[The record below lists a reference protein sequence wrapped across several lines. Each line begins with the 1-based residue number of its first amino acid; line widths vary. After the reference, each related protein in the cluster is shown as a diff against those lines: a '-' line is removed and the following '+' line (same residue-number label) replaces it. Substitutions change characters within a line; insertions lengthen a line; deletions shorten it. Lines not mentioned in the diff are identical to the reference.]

1 MPYYNFHSYLQSISF
16 VSSISKAIKE
26 SKVKFAAQSK
36 HFNFFSRARK
46 VTLMGYFHV
55 KSINFHILLLLIMH
69 HNTSKCYQNRNMYVV
84 TSRMKFSK
92 RDKNCFRI
100 AQIRT
105 SWPLFCKILKK
116 KSTDIY

>member
-1 MPYYNFHSYLQSISF
+1 MIWQFEKDWIYLGHCMPYYNFHSYLQSISF

-69 HNTSKCYQNRNMYVV
+69 HNTSKCYQNVNM
-84 TSRMKFSK
+84 
-92 RDKNCFRI
+92 
-100 AQIRT
+100 
-105 SWPLFCKILKK
+105 
-116 KSTDIY
+116 